1 MLITDRPQLK
11 AIPLEWQ
18 QPLRNWELRLRA
30 EGKRE
35 ATIDVR
41 IRHLRRLARDL
52 GNVTPES
59 VTEDDLVQWAGSKN
73 WAPETRHAYYMSVTA
88 FYSWHTRPTGNN
100 PAERVMCGISRQ
112 QPPPRPTPEDAVRH
126 ALQIANPRTELII
139 RLAAELGLRCAEI
152 AQVHTRDIDTGED
165 GCTLTVHG
173 KGGKVR
179 VLPVPLAL
187 ARLLTHEREDGFIFP
202 GKVNGHLS
210 PRHVS
215 KLARKVLPAPWNLH
229 SLRHRF
235 ATVAYVRGGH
245 DLIALQQA
253 LGHNNVA
260 TTQRYT
266 QCDATALTHLV
277 TATSLT

>member
-11 AIPLEWQ
+11 PIPLEWQ
-18 QPLRNWELRLRA
+18 SPIREWELRLRA

-35 ATIDVR
+35 ATVDVR
-41 IRHLRRLARDL
+41 IRHIRRLARDL
-52 GNVTPES
+52 GNIAPEA
-59 VTEDDLVQWAGSKN
+59 VTEDDLVRWAGSKD
-73 WAPETRHAYYMSVTA
+73 WAPETRHAYYMTVTA
-88 FYSWHTRPTGNN
+88 FYSWLTSTTGHNPT
-100 PAERVMCGISRQ
+100 ERVMCGISRQ
-112 QPPPRPTPEDAVRH
+112 QPPPRPTPEEAVRQ
-126 ALQIANPRTELII
+126 ALAEAQPRTELII

-152 AQVHTRDIDTGED
+152 AQVHTRDIDTSED
-165 GCTLTVHG
+165 GCALTVHG

-179 VLPVPLAL
+179 ILPVPPAL
-187 ARLLTHEREDGFIFP
+187 ARLMARTGSEGYLFP
-202 GKVNGHLS
+202 GQVNGHLS

-277 TATSLT
+277 TATSLS